1 MKKTYLNPAMLTVEL
16 GTVKMLAESVTI
28 SSSSSEGNQIITN
41 EQQFLTN
48 ENRSIWDETW

>member
-1 MKKTYLNPAMLTVEL
+1 MLTVEL